1 MAVVVVAVVDA
12 PKVVPRADALMA
24 VVRRVDVHRVDV
36 RRVEVR
42 SVISPAHAVEAV
54 AADSHCGV
62 RSLSARHD
70 SLSFP
75 WLPAPALTMVS
86 VFVRRQCKK
95 NAIAECSDGE
105 NSKR

>member
-12 PKVVPRADALMA
+12 PKAVPRADALMA
-24 VVRRVDVHRVDV
+24 DVRRVDVH
-36 RRVEVR
+36 RVEVR

-54 AADSHCGV
+54 AADSRCGV

-75 WLPAPALTMVS
+75 WLPVPALTMDS